1 MIEYVLFDVAGT
13 LLYKPKLYKNIQ
25 DTLSQFG
32 YQLTL
37 EEIKFKHK
45 LLSEIIHFPD
55 RTSKDF
61 YLNFNTT
68 LLELFGILPTKE
80 IVDAVFSNC
89 TYLDWEKF
97 DDTEILKSLNVP
109 LGIASNFNT
118 TLNEKL
124 QNNFGNIF
132 SDIIVSE
139 DVGSAKPSTEF
150 YQAVLK
156 KINIDP
162 KKILY
167 IGDSL
172 KLDIQPTIKLNFNS
186 LLIDRDN
193 FYPASKY
200 KIANLHQIVDFL

>member
-1 MIEYVLFDVAGT
+1 MIEYILFDVAGT

-32 YQLTL
+32 YQVTL

-68 LLELFGILPTKE
+68 LLELFGIIPTNE

-156 KINIDP
+156 KIDIDP

-193 FYPASKY
+193 FYPVSKY
-200 KIANLHQIVDFL
+200 KIANLQQIVDFL

>member
-1 MIEYVLFDVAGT
+1 MIEYILFDVAGT

-32 YQLTL
+32 YQVTL

-68 LLELFGILPTKE
+68 LLELFGIIPTNE

-109 LGIASNFNT
+109 LGIASNFNKQFRNFREHMKNKNDFISSVT
-118 TLNEKL
+118 KGTKCLNRD
-124 QNNFGNIF
+124 NY
-132 SDIIVSE
+132 SDIILY
-139 DVGSAKPSTEF
+139 A
-150 YQAVLK
+150 
-156 KINIDP
+156 NI
-162 KKILY
+162 KCIL
-167 IGDSL
+167 
-172 KLDIQPTIKLNFNS
+172 
-186 LLIDRDN
+186 
-193 FYPASKY
+193 A
-200 KIANLHQIVDFL
+200 

>member
-1 MIEYVLFDVAGT
+1 MIEYILFDVAGT
-13 LLYKPKLYKNIQ
+13 LLYKPKLYKNIK

-45 LLSEIIHFPD
+45 LLSETIHFPD

-68 LLELFGILPTKE
+68 LLELFGIIPTTE

-109 LGIASNFNT
+109 LGIASNFNS
-118 TLNEKL
+118 TLKEKI
-124 QNNFGNIF
+124 QNIFGNIF

-139 DVGSAKPSTEF
+139 EVGNAKPSAEF

-156 KINIDP
+156 KIDIDP
-162 KKILY
+162 EKILY

-172 KLDIQPTIKLNFNS
+172 KLDIEPTIKLRINS